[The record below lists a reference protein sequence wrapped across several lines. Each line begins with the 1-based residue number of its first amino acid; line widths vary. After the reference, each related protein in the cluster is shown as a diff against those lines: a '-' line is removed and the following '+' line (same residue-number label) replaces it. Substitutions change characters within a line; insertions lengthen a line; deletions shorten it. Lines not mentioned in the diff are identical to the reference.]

1 MKKFAFLLSLLALAA
16 CATPETRV
24 RNSLLKAGL
33 SEPMAVCMAGRMV
46 DRLSLAQLRRLSSLS
61 SIKERTMQDMTIDE
75 FIYRIRALHDPE
87 ILEVVASSRS
97 EERRVGNECVSKCR
111 SRGSPY
117 S

>member
-1 MKKFAFLLSLLALAA
+1 MRISDWSSDVCSSDL

-33 SEPMAVCMAGRMV
+33 SEPMAACMAGRMV

-87 ILEVVASSRS
+87 ILEVVEIGRAQ
-97 EERRVGNECVSKCR
+97 V
-111 SRGSPY
+111 
-117 S
+117 

>member
-33 SEPMAVCMAGRMV
+33 SEPMAACMAGRMV

-87 ILEVVASSRS
+87 RS
-97 EERRVGNECVSKCR
+97 EERRVGKEGVSTCR
-111 SRGSPY
+111 SRWSPNQ
-117 S
+117 

>member
-33 SEPMAVCMAGRMV
+33 SEPMAACMAGRMV

-87 ILEVVASSRS
+87 ILEVEIGRASCR
-97 EERRVGNECVSKCR
+97 ERECQYV
-111 SRGSPY
+111 
-117 S
+117 

>member
-1 MKKFAFLLSLLALAA
+1 MIRRPPR
-16 CATPETRV
+16 ATRTDTLFPYPTLFRSV

-33 SEPMAVCMAGRMV
+33 YEPMAVCMAGRMV

-87 ILEVVASSRS
+87 ILEVVASS
-97 EERRVGNECVSKCR
+97 GLHCAF
-111 SRGSPY
+111 
-117 S
+117 